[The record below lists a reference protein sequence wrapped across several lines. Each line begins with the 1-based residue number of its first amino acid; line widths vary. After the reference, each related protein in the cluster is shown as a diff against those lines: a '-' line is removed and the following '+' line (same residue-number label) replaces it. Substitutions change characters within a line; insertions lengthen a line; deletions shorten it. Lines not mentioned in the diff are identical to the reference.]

1 MTQSSEERM
10 PQTAAPTST
19 ARIIPFER
27 PQTELQ
33 RAVQE
38 RAQERIEAAK
48 IKPKVSPLR
57 RIVTFAVAL
66 IPVSIIFTGFLLAV
80 HAVRVITSLYA
91 QPTPAQSI
99 PAPEETTAEPSQPGV
114 IILVPDKSVPPESAT
129 QPPATVQQPPAREP

>member
-10 PQTAAPTST
+10 PESAAPAST

-27 PQTELQ
+27 PQTVLQ

-57 RIVTFAVAL
+57 RVITFAVAL

-80 HAVRVITSLYA
+80 HAVRVITSLYS
-91 QPTPAQSI
+91 QPAPAQS
-99 PAPEETTAEPSQPGV
+99 APQEEAPPEPSQPGIV
-114 IILVPDKSVPPESAT
+114 ILVPDKSVAPQAAKE
-129 QPPATVQQPPAREP
+129 PPATQQPSRDQ